1 MYEARG
7 EGDEDEEKGAG
18 VTGLDLNRRLLEALA
33 ERDTL
38 KTELDRIAADKAYL
52 FHANIANEWEER
64 FESQERR
71 LEMANEELAKVQA
84 QAQAD
89 QARSVVK

>member
-38 KTELDRIAADKAYL
+38 KAARA
-52 FHANIANEWEER
+52 
-64 FESQERR
+64 SCRR
-71 LEMANEELAKVQA
+71 DL
-84 QAQAD
+84 
-89 QARSVVK
+89 